1 MRSGLIAAMLVLGIG
16 TTAHAQQ
23 ILSAGPLFGGPSQAR
38 AVCYIYNS
46 GTTPLGLSGTQ
57 IASQFGVVQTLVV
70 NQCGAALAP
79 GQACGIAAD
88 IANNLPYT
96 CKTVVSPNKSTARGV
111 LEVRNSSQVSLTNVE
126 LR

>member
-1 MRSGLIAAMLVLGIG
+1 MRSGTMTAVFLLGIS

-23 ILSAGPLFGGPSQAR
+23 ILSGGPLFAGPSQAVV
-38 AVCYIYNS
+38 VCYIYNS

-57 IASQFGVVQTLVV
+57 LANQFGSVLPFSV
-70 NQCGAALAP
+70 NQCEATLLP
-79 GQACGIAAD
+79 GRACGVAAN

-96 CKTVVSPNKSTARGV
+96 CKTVVSPNKNTARGV
-111 LEVRNSSQVSLTNVE
+111 LELRNGSQVSLTNVE

>member
-1 MRSGLIAAMLVLGIG
+1 MAAMLVLGVG

-23 ILSAGPLFGGPSQAR
+23 ILSGGPLFGGPSQFR

-46 GTTPLGLSGTQ
+46 GTTTLSLSGTQ
-57 IASQFGVVQTLVV
+57 IASQFGQVMPLVV
-70 NQCGAALAP
+70 NECGATLAA
-79 GQACGIAAD
+79 GRGCGIAAD

-96 CKTVVSPNKSTARGV
+96 CKTVVSPNKNTARGV
-111 LEVRNSSQVSLTNVE
+111 LEVRNSAQVSLTNVE